1 MKTGVT
7 IKANRLPEMRKA
19 VTALTSKRVLVGIPE
34 ENAERNEGGDASNA
48 LIGYVLETGDPS
60 RNLPARPFL
69 VPGVAEVEQQS
80 INRLRKA
87 GEAALRGDATAV
99 ETALAAIG
107 LSAEAAV
114 KDKMDVGPF
123 VPLSD
128 ATLQARIR
136 AKKAGDAGASQ
147 ELQNRRAGMAP
158 STELAQPLIDTG
170 DLQAHVTYVIRDIRT
185 RR

>member
-1 MKTGVT
+1 MKTGVI

-34 ENAERNEGGDASNA
+34 ENAERSDGGESSNA

-69 VPGVAEVEQQS
+69 VPGVSEVEQQS
-80 INRLRKA
+80 IIRLRKA
-87 GEAALRGDATAV
+87 GKAALRGDIAAV
-99 ETALAAIG
+99 DQALAAIG

-114 KDKMDVGPF
+114 KDKINDGPF
-123 VPLSD
+123 APLAD
-128 ATLQARIR
+128 ATLEARIR
-136 AKKAGDAGASQ
+136 AKTAGDLGAAQ
-147 ELQNRRAGMAP
+147 ELTNRRAGMAP
-158 STELAQPLIDTG
+158 STELAQPLVDTG
-170 DLQAHVTYVIRDIRT
+170 ELEGKIKYVIRDIRT